1 LIAINAERAPKKN
14 TERNSV
20 LFFSAFWLRLASLR
34 HGKKQWKMPHKIS
47 NSHARSLSL
56 THKTRIKQTNK
67 KQQQLNRAPYVHG
80 FVVRVRKKTQKKGKE
95 EIQSTAKEKAPFIAK
110 KERNTRSLVEAEKK
124 KSAERRYGEKC
135 L

>member
-1 LIAINAERAPKKN
+1 MRKELRRKTQKGIQCCFSLLFDFASPHFVTA
-14 TERNSV
+14 RNNGKC
-20 LFFSAFWLRLASLR
+20 LTRLPIRTLA
-34 HGKKQWKMPHKIS
+34 H
-47 NSHARSLSL
+47 SLSH
-56 THKTRIKQTNK
+56 TKTESNKQTNK

>member
-1 LIAINAERAPKKN
+1 
-14 TERNSV
+14 
-20 LFFSAFWLRLASLR
+20 
-34 HGKKQWKMPHKIS
+34 
-47 NSHARSLSL
+47 
-56 THKTRIKQTNK
+56 
-67 KQQQLNRAPYVHG
+67 
-80 FVVRVRKKTQKKGKE
+80 VRKKTQKKGKE